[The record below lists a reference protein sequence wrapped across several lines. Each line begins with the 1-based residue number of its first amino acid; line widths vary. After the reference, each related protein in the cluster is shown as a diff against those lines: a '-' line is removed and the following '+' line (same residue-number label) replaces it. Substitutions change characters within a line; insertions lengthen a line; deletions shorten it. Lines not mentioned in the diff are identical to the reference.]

1 MPTVVEQTFTQK
13 ISDNF
18 QLQYSSYPEIDC
30 EYASKTGLYVD
41 ITKTDHRF
49 SDLIK
54 RYIDLPEPDIYSEEE
69 LKELLSKVQTLEP
82 ITRKVILVSDLKPEK
97 DKIFWGKTF
106 IFYLSWIEG
115 KWYLTMIDFALTD
128 CSA

>member
-1 MPTVVEQTFTQK
+1 MPPVVEQTFTQK

-54 RYIDLPEPDIYSEEE
+54 RYIDIPEPNIHSEEE
-69 LKELLSKVQTLEP
+69 LKKLLSKVQTLEP
-82 ITRKVILVSDLKPEK
+82 ITCKVILVSDLKPEK
-97 DKIFWGKTF
+97 DKIFWDKTF

-115 KWYLTMIDFALTD
+115 KGYLTMIDFALTD

>member
-54 RYIDLPEPDIYSEEE
+54 RYIDLPEPDIYIQ
-69 LKELLSKVQTLEP
+69 K
-82 ITRKVILVSDLKPEK
+82 RN
-97 DKIFWGKTF
+97 
-106 IFYLSWIEG
+106 
-115 KWYLTMIDFALTD
+115 
-128 CSA
+128 

>member
-1 MPTVVEQTFTQK
+1 MPTVVEQAFTQK

-18 QLQYSSYPEIDC
+18 QLQYSSYPEIDY
-30 EYASKTGLYVD
+30 EYASNPGLYVD

-49 SDLIK
+49 FDLIK

-128 CSA
+128 CSS